1 MGGEGRV
8 QRNCVRLGVRGHA
21 ENGSALL
28 MSFDDSRR
36 TSTYFLFLVVYA
48 ALLFFVGLGH
58 RPLLGPDELRVAGI
72 AAEMEMS
79 GDPVVPRLNSEPF
92 LEKPPL
98 YFWALS
104 AIFNLFGENSYTA
117 RIPSALAAV
126 SGVALVF
133 ILVQSAGLSSLSA
146 LIAGFILATSAE
158 YFSLGRRCLIDM
170 MLCLFTTSAMLCFFH
185 ATRFLPRRAPW
196 FIGFVLS
203 LSCAVMTK
211 GLVGLAIPLSALSIW
226 LLVKKNFSYRVWY
239 ILLIGS
245 ALSFIPAAIWIWF
258 LYNDLGWNAVYEI
271 AWANN
276 FGRFT
281 GSYQQHVQPFCYY
294 LEKFPLQFFPWTLF
308 LPTAFIHHLRE
319 IREPKKERFFL
330 FPLAWF
336 AVPFFLL
343 SISAGKRSLYLLPLY
358 PAAAILVGAAVGAG
372 LEGKKAP
379 TQWLSIPSQILA
391 LVIILVSLAFV
402 GVCICSKRSF
412 WVWPL
417 VSLPGSCLGLWAY
430 RRARRKDLTGFFK
443 ILVVLLLVLYLTF
456 DIGITTPFDQRNS
469 HEPLFEY
476 CKRLD
481 SEGVQIGLF
490 KPSERI
496 RGAAVFYLRK
506 TIPIC
511 KDEKN
516 LKKFL
521 YSGKR
526 VVAISEKKR
535 LEELDN
541 FDVMKCFKIGHKTYV
556 FVRDN
561 DHDREKR

>member
-1 MGGEGRV
+1 MMS
-8 QRNCVRLGVRGHA
+8 LG
-21 ENGSALL
+21 
-28 MSFDDSRR
+28 DSRR
-36 TSTYFLFLVVYA
+36 TNTYFLFLIIYA
-48 ALLFFVGLGH
+48 SLLFFVGIGH

-79 GDPVVPRLNSEPF
+79 GDLVVPRLNGEPF

-104 AIFNLFGENSYTA
+104 AIFNLFGENSYAA

-133 ILVQSAGLSSLSA
+133 IFVRSIGSSPLSA

-170 MLCLFTTSAMLCFFH
+170 MLCLFTTSAILCFFH
-185 ATRFLPRRAPW
+185 ANRFLPRRFLW
-196 FIGFVLS
+196 YIGFVLS
-203 LSCAVMTK
+203 LSCAVLTK
-211 GLVGLAIPLSALSIW
+211 GLVGLAIPSSAVFIW
-226 LLVKKNFSYRVWY
+226 LLVNKNFSRRAWY
-239 ILLIGS
+239 LLLIGS

-258 LYNDLGWNAVYEI
+258 LYNELGWNAVYEI
-271 AWANN
+271 AWKNN

-281 GSYQQHVQPFCYY
+281 GSYHEHVAPFWYY
-294 LEKFPLQFFPWTLF
+294 LQEFPLQFFPWTIF
-308 LPTAFIHHLRE
+308 LPTAFIHYLRE
-319 IREPKKERFFL
+319 RGEPKKEGFFL
-330 FPLAWF
+330 LPLAWF
-336 AVPFFLL
+336 AVPFLLL
-343 SISAGKRSLYLLPLY
+343 SVSAGKRGLYLLPLY
-358 PAAAILVGAAVGAG
+358 PAAAILVGTAVGAS

-391 LVIILVSLAFV
+391 AVTILVPLAFV
-402 GVCICSKRSF
+402 GLCIYSKRCF

-417 VSLPGSCLGLWAY
+417 LSLPGFCLGLWAY
-430 RRARRKDLTGFFK
+430 SLVTRKDLTGFFK
-443 ILVVLLLVLYLTF
+443 TVMMPLLVLYLTF
-456 DIGITTPFDQRNS
+456 DIGLTAPFDQRNS

-481 SEGVQIGLF
+481 SEGVQLGLF
-490 KPSERI
+490 RPSERI

-506 TIPIC
+506 TLPVY

-516 LKKFL
+516 LKNFL

-526 VVAISEKKR
+526 VVAISEKQR
-535 LEELDN
+535 LEEPDN
-541 FDVMKCFKIGHKTYV
+541 FDVMKCFKIGHKAYV
-556 FVRDN
+556 LVTDN
-561 DHDREKR
+561 DPDREKR